1 MAASL
6 PWGRTPEA
14 FRERLG
20 GADVTYGAQVND
32 RDIRTALR
40 AHLESTRLS
49 GAIIRDELGLC
60 LGDTRVDLAVIGH
73 TLAGFEI
80 KSDRDRLDR
89 LPGQIDRY
97 SRVLDFATL
106 VCGPRHE
113 AKASAMLPA
122 WWGIWVADD
131 RDGQIT
137 FQPIRGA
144 SRNPSPDPYTVA
156 QLLWRD
162 EAMAALRLRGL
173 HRGLSS
179 ATRFRLWER
188 MADTMSIDEIQRTVH
203 AAIMARPGWQA
214 CS

>member
-1 MAASL
+1 M
-6 PWGRTPEA
+6 
-14 FRERLG
+14 
-20 GADVTYGAQVND
+20 ND

-40 AHLESTRLS
+40 VHLESTTAS

-60 LGDTRVDLAVIGH
+60 LGDTRVDIAVIGG

-113 AKASAMLPA
+113 AKASALLPT
-122 WWGIWVADD
+122 WWGIWVAGDQ
-131 RDGQIT
+131 DGEVAFRPT
-137 FQPIRGA
+137 REA
-144 SRNPSPDPYTVA
+144 SRNPAPDPYAIA

-162 EAMAALRLRGL
+162 EAMAALRGRGL

-188 MADTMSIDEIQRTVH
+188 MADTMSINDIQQTVH
-203 AAIMARPGWQA
+203 TAIMARPDWQV